1 MSDAYV
7 NSVLKYCIG
16 RICKKCGVTAI
27 EEGSLEILVRLLF
40 TCTESILYY
49 LCI

>member
-16 RICKKCGVTAI
+16 IICKKCGVNSI
-27 EEGSLEILVRLLF
+27 EESSLDFLVKLLF
-40 TCTESILYY
+40 TCIQSIL
-49 LCI
+49 